1 MTAYIKLGARV
12 SLLPLSQFC
21 GLATSL
27 SEAHGAGRAAAMS
40 SAWHA
45 RAAGAPDAQEKLSR
59 LTPEEVVAIDQWKKP
74 TPVKVLGVELTY
86 EDAEKEQP
94 IGLTGSGEFA
104 EGGEVITCGTLDF
117 AWIVDHPDPFIW
129 RVAVI
134 GDLKK
139 TRWASSGPD
148 SLQLLTYGY
157 AWAKKHGCRAFI
169 TGIWVIEDEEWQWSE
184 QVHELD
190 SFTEL
195 DLFYRI
201 KSAALNTTGEA
212 AFGEH
217 CSNCYGRLHCPE
229 YTLPAQFAETVLAPV
244 AADSG
249 LINDGERL
257 GQLFAFAERV
267 APLIEKAKELA
278 KEAARRGTPVK
289 HPVSGKVLTF
299 IRCKSPEALNKAK
312 LFAEIPEATKF
323 LERGNG
329 YDRMMWGKAK

>member
-1 MTAYIKLGARV
+1 MSYTKIGARI
-12 SLLPLSQFC
+12 SLLPISQFC
-21 GLATSL
+21 GMAAQL

-45 RAAGAPDAQEKLSR
+45 QAAGAEDAPAKLAR
-59 LTPEEVVAIDQWKKP
+59 LTPEERAAIEQWKKP

-86 EDAEKEQP
+86 EASAKEQP
-94 IGLTGSGEFA
+94 IGLTGDGSFA
-104 EGGEVITCGTLDF
+104 EEGEVVTCGTLDF
-117 AWIVDHPDPFIW
+117 AWIVDHPDPFIG

-169 TGIWVIEDEEWQWSE
+169 TGIWVIEDEEWQWAQE
-184 QVHELD
+184 VHELD
-190 SFTEL
+190 SFAEL

-217 CSNCYGRLHCPE
+217 CGSCYGRLHCPE

-278 KEAARRGTPVK
+278 KEAARRGAQVK

-299 IRCKSPEALNKAK
+299 VKCKGRESLNQAR
-312 LFAEIPEATKF
+312 LFAAVPDATQF
-323 LERGNG
+323 LERGNS
-329 YDRMMWGKAK
+329 YERMSWSKPK